1 MIRSAC
7 YSQCKLRVLGR
18 SISITR
24 EIGAGGE
31 ADLLRGALSKKSIGR
46 WSRGLKTAYEQRLT
60 MGRNVGQW
68 DKVGHEANRAPAQRG
83 GLLASCLLGNAS
95 SPARRLPLRAGRP
108 QLGVRSRACY
118 G

>member
-83 GLLASCLLGNAS
+83 GLLPSCLLGS
-95 SPARRLPLRAGRP
+95 QRQPTDR
-108 QLGVRSRACY
+108 
-118 G
+118 